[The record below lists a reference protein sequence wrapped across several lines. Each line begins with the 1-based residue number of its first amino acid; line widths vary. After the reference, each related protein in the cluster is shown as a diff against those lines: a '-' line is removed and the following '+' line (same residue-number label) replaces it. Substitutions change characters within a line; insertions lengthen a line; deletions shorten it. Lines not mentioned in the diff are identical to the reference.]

1 MKKKKLV
8 RTSTVAS
15 TLTVF
20 CFEQIKRLSSKYDV
34 HIITSPDSIL
44 EKFKG
49 IDGVTV
55 HTVEMQR
62 HISIFK
68 DIVSLFK
75 LASLLNKIKPDI
87 VHSISPKAGL
97 LSMIAS
103 KMIGVKYRIHTF
115 TGLVWPTSAGVKK
128 KILVFTDKLLCKCAT
143 HLIPESFSVKQAM
156 QGGNIT
162 NKELTI
168 LGNGSLRGIN
178 MDYYNINTLFKKYKN
193 ANLKSFVYV
202 YIGRIVGDK
211 GINEMVEAFDN
222 VTKRCSDVTL
232 LLVGA
237 REDNLDPLK
246 EKTNSIINANPD
258 IIEIGQVQDV
268 RPYIAVSN
276 VLLLPSY
283 REGLPNSVLE
293 SGAMGVPSIVSD
305 IPGCSELVTNNVTGI
320 IVKVKSIS
328 ELEKAMI
335 FAHNNPEKMKELG
348 ANMRKNVA
356 EKYNSDYVYSD
367 LETFYDE
374 LT

>member
-20 CFEQIKRLSSKYDV
+20 CYEQIKRLSRKYDV

-44 EKFKG
+44 EKFNR

-62 HISIFK
+62 HISLFK

-103 KMIGVKYRIHTF
+103 KIIGVKYRIHTF
-115 TGLVWPTSAGVKK
+115 TGLVWPTSAGIKK

-156 QGGNIT
+156 QDGKIT
-162 NKELTI
+162 DKELTI

-178 MDYYNINTLFKKYKN
+178 MDYYNINTLFPKYKN
-193 ANLKSFVYV
+193 TNLKSFIYV

-222 VTKRCSDVTL
+222 ITKVFSDVSL
-232 LLVGA
+232 LLVGE

-268 RPYIAVSN
+268 RPYIAASN

-293 SGAMGVPSIVSD
+293 AGAMGVPSIVSD
-305 IPGCSELVTNNVTGI
+305 ISVCSELVTNNVTGI

-356 EKYNSDYVYSD
+356 EKYNSDYVYSA

>member
-20 CFEQIKRLSSKYDV
+20 CYEQIKRLSSKYEV

-44 EKFKG
+44 EKFNR

-62 HISIFK
+62 HISLFK

-115 TGLVWPTSAGVKK
+115 TGLVWPTSAGIKK

-156 QGGNIT
+156 QDGKIT
-162 NKELTI
+162 DKELTI

-178 MDYYNINTLFKKYKN
+178 MNYYNINSLFSKYKN
-193 ANLKSFVYV
+193 TNLKSFVYV

-222 VTKRCSDVTL
+222 VTKICSDVSL
-232 LLVGA
+232 LLVGE

-305 IPGCSELVTNNVTGI
+305 ISGCSEIVTNNVTGI

-328 ELEKAMI
+328 ELEKTMI
-335 FAHNNPEKMKELG
+335 FAHNNPEKMKEIG

-356 EKYNSDYVYSD
+356 EKYNSDYVYSA

>member
-20 CFEQIKRLSSKYDV
+20 CYEQIKRLSSKYDV

-44 EKFKG
+44 EKFNG

-62 HISIFK
+62 HISLFK

-103 KMIGVKYRIHTF
+103 KITGVKYRINTF
-115 TGLVWPTSAGVKK
+115 TGLVWPTSEGIKK

-143 HLIPESFSVKQAM
+143 HVIPESFSVKQAM
-156 QGGNIT
+156 QDGNIT
-162 NKELTI
+162 DKKLTV

-178 MDYYNINTLFKKYKN
+178 IDYYNINALFSKYKN
-193 ANLKSFVYV
+193 TNLKSFIYV

-222 VTKRCSDVTL
+222 VTKICSDVSL
-232 LLVGA
+232 LLVGE
-237 REDNLDPLK
+237 RENNLDPLK

-268 RPYIAVSN
+268 RPYISVSN
-276 VLLLPSY
+276 VLVLPSY
-283 REGLPNSVLE
+283 REGLPNAVLE

-305 IPGCSELVTNNVTGI
+305 IPVCHELVTNNETGL
-320 IVKVKSIS
+320 IVKVKNIN

-348 ANMRKNVA
+348 TNMRKNVA
-356 EKYNSDYVYSD
+356 EKYNSDYVYSS
-367 LETFYDE
+367 LETFYEE

>member
-20 CFEQIKRLSSKYDV
+20 CYEQIKRLSSKYEV

-44 EKFKG
+44 EKFNR

-62 HISIFK
+62 HISLFK

-115 TGLVWPTSAGVKK
+115 TGLVWPTSAGIKK
-128 KILVFTDKLLCKCAT
+128 KILVFADKLLCKCAT

-156 QGGNIT
+156 QDGKIT
-162 NKELTI
+162 DKELTI

-178 MDYYNINTLFKKYKN
+178 MNYYNINSLFSKYKN
-193 ANLKSFVYV
+193 TNLKSFVYV

-222 VTKRCSDVTL
+222 VTKICSDVSL
-232 LLVGA
+232 LLVGE

-305 IPGCSELVTNNVTGI
+305 ISGCSEIVTNNVTGI

-328 ELEKAMI
+328 ELEKTMI
-335 FAHNNPEKMKELG
+335 FAHNNPEKMKEIG

-356 EKYNSDYVYSD
+356 EKYNSDYVYSA

>member
-1 MKKKKLV
+1 MKKKILV

-20 CFEQIKRLSSKYDV
+20 CYEQIKRLSSKYDV

-62 HISIFK
+62 HISLFK

-115 TGLVWPTSAGVKK
+115 TGLVWPTSEGIKK
-128 KILVFTDKLLCKCAT
+128 KVLVFTDKLLCKCAT
-143 HLIPESFSVKQAM
+143 HVIPESFSVKQAM

-178 MDYYNINTLFKKYKN
+178 MDYYNINALFPMYKN
-193 ANLKSFVYV
+193 TNLKLFVYV

-222 VTKRCSDVTL
+222 ITKVLSDVSL
-232 LLVGA
+232 LIVGE
-237 REDNLDPLK
+237 RENNLDPLK
-246 EKTNSIINANPD
+246 EKTTSIINANPD

-335 FAHNNPEKMKELG
+335 FAHSNPEKMKELG

-356 EKYNSDYVYSD
+356 EKYNSNYVYSA

>member
-20 CFEQIKRLSSKYDV
+20 CYEQIKRLSSKYDV

-44 EKFKG
+44 EKFNG

-62 HISIFK
+62 HISLFK

-115 TGLVWPTSAGVKK
+115 TGLVWPTSAGIKK

-156 QGGNIT
+156 QDGKIT
-162 NKELTI
+162 DKELTI

-178 MDYYNINTLFKKYKN
+178 IGYYNINTLFPKYKN
-193 ANLKSFVYV
+193 TNLKSFLYV

-222 VTKRCSDVTL
+222 VTKIFSDVSL
-232 LLVGA
+232 LLVGE

-293 SGAMGVPSIVSD
+293 AGAMGVPSIVSD
-305 IPGCSELVTNNVTGI
+305 ISVCSELVTNNVTGI

-356 EKYNSDYVYSD
+356 EKYNSDYVYSA